1 MELLQIDSSPNK
13 KKSCS
18 IQITEEQFSIQGDFY
33 YLVNKEFHRAETRNG
48 NCPAK
53 EYLGLSSLRKR
64 SPKKT
69 LRFLVLAVIL
79 EFLDTLA
86 GKIGDIFFFADTSW
100 TSYFVNTAVILCVIL
115 GIVAFFSKK
124 KVIEISFLSKRFCV
138 DEDLF
143 SEEDITKMNHIL
155 LQLR

>member
-1 MELLQIDSSPNK
+1 MELLKINSLPDK

-33 YLVNKEFHRAETRNG
+33 YLANKEFYRAKNKVG
-48 NCPAK
+48 NCPVK

-69 LRFLVLAVIL
+69 LSFLVLAVLL
-79 EFLDTLA
+79 EFIDTLA
-86 GKIGDIFFFADTSW
+86 GKISDIFFFADTSW
-100 TSYFVNTAVILCVIL
+100 TSYMVNTAVLLCVIF

-138 DEDLF
+138 DENLF
-143 SEEDITKMNHIL
+143 AEEDINKLDNIL
-155 LQLR
+155 LKLR

>member
-1 MELLQIDSSPNK
+1 MELLKINSLPDK

-33 YLVNKEFHRAETRNG
+33 YLVNKEFYRAKNKVR
-48 NCPAK
+48 NCPVK

-69 LRFLVLAVIL
+69 LSFLVLAVLL
-79 EFLDTLA
+79 EFIDTLA

-100 TSYFVNTAVILCVIL
+100 TSYIVNTAVLLCVIF

-138 DEDLF
+138 DENLF
-143 SEEDITKMNHIL
+143 VEEDINKLDNIL
-155 LQLR
+155 LKLR

>member
-1 MELLQIDSSPNK
+1 MELLQIDSLPNK

-18 IQITEEQFSIQGDFY
+18 IQITEEQFLIQGDFY
-33 YLVNKEFHRAETRNG
+33 YLVNKEFHKAETRKG
-48 NCPAK
+48 SCSAK
-53 EYLGLSSLRKR
+53 EYLGLSAMRKR

-69 LRFLVLAVIL
+69 LRFLILAVIL

-100 TSYFVNTAVILCVIL
+100 TSYMVNTAVLLCVIF

-124 KVIEISFLSKRFCV
+124 KVIEISFLSKRFCI
-138 DEDLF
+138 DENLF
-143 SEEDITKMNHIL
+143 DEKDITKLDNL
-155 LQLR
+155 LLKLR

>member
-1 MELLQIDSSPNK
+1 MELLKINSLPDK

-18 IQITEEQFSIQGDFY
+18 IQITEELFSIQGDFY
-33 YLVNKEFHRAETRNG
+33 YLVNKEFYKAKTTVE
-48 NCPAK
+48 NCPVK
-53 EYLGLSSLRKR
+53 EYLGLSTLCKR

-69 LRFLVLAVIL
+69 LRFLLLAIVL
-79 EFLDTLA
+79 EFVDTLA

-100 TSYFVNTAVILCVIL
+100 TSYMVNTAVLLCVIF

-138 DEDLF
+138 DENLF
-143 SEEDITKMNHIL
+143 DEKDITKLDNL
-155 LQLR
+155 LLKLR